1 MSSGKNVFTLA
12 TTSSCQDLE
21 CSTTLVGSLCSI
33 PTTSAVQTTSAL
45 ILLSGRYMSQVLNRL
60 NYRPMY
66 PVFCCD
72 LHQWSLQVTA
82 VCIFNCCIATLF
94 YFMILFVHPP
104 TDGHFLCVWLGT
116 VLNAI
121 AIHVFTQIFFFIDTR
136 LCNLGKYLR
145 TEGVSGGRCAFT
157 TPGALIY
164 RCCTSSYYHKQDL
177 LPLFHFLSI

>member
-1 MSSGKNVFTLA
+1 MSFGKNVFTLA
-12 TTSSCQDLE
+12 TTSSCRDLE

-60 NYRPMY
+60 IYRPMH
-66 PVFCCD
+66 PVFCRD

-82 VCIFNCCIATLF
+82 ACIFNCCIATLF

-104 TDGHFLCVWLGT
+104 TDGHFLCVWLMPSPYMY
-116 VLNAI
+116 LLR
-121 AIHVFTQIFFFIDTR
+121 FFFIDTR

-157 TPGALIY
+157 MPGALIY
-164 RCCTSSYYHKQDL
+164 HCCTSCYYHKQDL